1 MTTAGFDITQSETII
16 YEKKDRV
23 AWITLNRPERM
34 NSQGREL
41 GAAKSRALRDASN
54 DGDILVVVITGAGG
68 RAFSAGADLK
78 ERAEGLDAE
87 ASSAPV
93 VREAP
98 FGEEMCPLPIIAA
111 IDGYA
116 LGGGLEMAL
125 RCDIRI
131 ATESSRLALPEV
143 RRGSFAAYGCI
154 HLSRFIPQ
162 GEAKMIQLTGAHIG
176 ARRAYEIGLIQSIL
190 PDREALMAEAERIA
204 NEIKLSA
211 PSSVAAVK
219 RIADIGRNLPPE
231 YAVVLRDL
239 EGRSQGREDYN
250 EGAKAFS
257 EKRTPNWEPRKV
269 WPSGIGARG

>member
-34 NSQGREL
+34 NSTGREL
-41 GAAKSRALRDASN
+41 SAAKSRALRDATN
-54 DGDILVVVITGAGG
+54 DGDILVVVLSGAGG

-78 ERAEGLDAE
+78 ERAEAVDQE
-87 ASSAPV
+87 ATGPV
-93 VREAP
+93 LREPP
-98 FGEEMCPLPIIAA
+98 FSETDCPLPMIAA

-131 ATESSRLALPEV
+131 ATEASRLALPEV
-143 RRGSFAAYGCI
+143 RRGSFATYGCI
-154 HLSRFIPQ
+154 YLNRMIPV
-162 GEAKMIQLTGAHIG
+162 GEAKMIQLTGAHLP
-176 ARRAYEIGLIQSIL
+176 ARRAYEIGLIQSIVA
-190 PDREALMAEAERIA
+190 DRDALMVEAERIA
-204 NEIKLSA
+204 NEIKLCA

-219 RIADIGRNLPPE
+219 RIADIGRNVPPE
-231 YAVVLRDL
+231 YAEALRDL
-239 EGRSQGREDYN
+239 EGRAQGRDDYN

-257 EKRTPNWEPRKV
+257 EKRTPNWQPRKV
-269 WPSGIGARG
+269 WDGKVGMRG